1 MGQFD
6 LKIRNQVRPTLL
18 TFDNIPLDGTTVT
31 NKDYIDSTVSSAVAA
46 KSITLTGDVTGS
58 GTSSF
63 ATTLSATGVSAGTYA
78 AVTVDL
84 KGRITA
90 GQGLTLS
97 GDVIGISSGNTLTAS
112 LSSTGVAAGTY
123 TKVTVDIK
131 GRVTSAT
138 SLGSSDVTTAL
149 GFTPVSTAGSTMTG
163 PLILSGSPT
172 NESQAVTK
180 DYVDR
185 KAFFA
190 LAVGIY

>member
-31 NKDYIDSTVSSAVAA
+31 NKDYIDSTVTSAVAA

-63 ATTLSATGVSAGTYA
+63 AATLSTTGVSPGTYA

-84 KGRITA
+84 KGRITS

-97 GDVIGISSGNTLTAS
+97 GDVTGTSSSNSLTAT
-112 LSSTGVAAGTY
+112 LSNTGVNAGTY
-123 TKVTVDIK
+123 TKVTVDLK
-131 GRVTSAT
+131 GRVTTAT
-138 SLGSSDVTTAL
+138 NLNSTDITTAL
-149 GFTPVSTAGSTMTG
+149 GYTPLSLAGGTLTG
-163 PLILSGSPT
+163 PLTLSGAPT
-172 NESQAVTK
+172 TDSQAVTK
-180 DYVDR
+180 EYVDR

>member
-31 NKDYIDSTVSSAVAA
+31 NKDYIDSTVTTAVAA

-63 ATTLSATGVSAGTYA
+63 AATLSSTGVSAGTYA
-78 AVTVDL
+78 AVTVDI
-84 KGRITA
+84 KGRVTA
-90 GQGLTLS
+90 AQGLILS
-97 GDVIGISSGNTLTAS
+97 GEVTGTSIGNTLTTS
-112 LSSTGVAAGTY
+112 LSNTGVVAGSY

-138 SLGSSDVTTAL
+138 NLGSSDVTTAL

-163 PLILSGSPT
+163 PLILSGTPT
-172 NESQAVTK
+172 TDSQAVTK

>member
-31 NKDYIDSTVSSAVAA
+31 NKDYIDSTVTGAVAA

-58 GTSSF
+58 GTSTF
-63 ATTLSATGVSAGTYA
+63 AATLSTTGVSVGTYA
-78 AVTVDL
+78 VVTVDV

-90 GQGLTLS
+90 GQNLVLS
-97 GDVIGISSGNTLTAS
+97 GDITGTSSSNSLITS
-112 LSSTGVAAGTY
+112 LSTTGVAAGTY
-123 TKVTVDIK
+123 SKVTVDTK

-138 SLGSSDVTTAL
+138 NISSTDVTTAL
-149 GFTPVSTAGSTMTG
+149 GFTPVNLAGSTM
-163 PLILSGSPT
+163 SGFLTLNQNPT
-172 NESQAVTK
+172 ADLHAATK
-180 DYVDR
+180 EYVDR
-185 KAFFA
+185 KALFA